1 MMLKKQGCGMGHN
14 LINVKER
21 MDYYQVKGLSLA
33 LIENGQISR
42 LDQYGLLEV
51 GTDNA
56 VQAESIFNACS
67 ISKFLTGMLVMV
79 LAERGVLHLD
89 EDINHRLQS
98 WKVPDNRVTVEKK
111 VTLRQLL
118 SHQSGVVDPAGSF
131 MELGFR
137 NEASSMAELLEG
149 KTAYCSVPIEAAY
162 VPGSEFHYSDAGYCI
177 VQLLIEDVTGRSF
190 EELAYE
196 LIFEPLKME
205 NSSFPRMISGKNYA
219 CGHDK
224 NGQLIEEKYSV
235 YPYPAASGLW
245 TAPAELAG
253 LVIEL
258 MNAINGESKIGLSA
272 EKAKEII
279 QQQGKDWAGLG
290 VFLDGSDKE
299 LEISSLGWG
308 VGFQCMMAAYPY
320 KGAGLVIMMN
330 TDSGVHQMKGIIGEI
345 YRSLF

>member
-1 MMLKKQGCGMGHN
+1 MGLN
-14 LINVKER
+14 PIKMKER
-21 MDYYQVKGLSLA
+21 MNHFLVQGLSLV
-33 LIENGQISR
+33 LIEDGQISAEE
-42 LDQYGLLEV
+42 QYGLREA
-51 GTDNA
+51 GTTNL
-56 VQAESIFNACS
+56 VQDDSLFSACS

-79 LAERGVLHLD
+79 LADRGVFDLD
-89 EDINHRLQS
+89 EDVNRGLKS
-98 WKVPDNRVTVEKK
+98 WKVPDGRFTDKNK

-118 SHQSGVVDPAGSF
+118 SHQSGVVDPDGSF
-131 MELGFR
+131 SEL
-137 NEASSMAELLEG
+137 NLNDEVPSIVELLEG
-149 KTAYCSVPIEAAY
+149 KTAYCKVPIEVAY
-162 VPGSEFHYSDAGYCI
+162 EPGSEFHYSDAGYCI

-190 EELAYE
+190 EDLAYE

-224 NGQLIEEKYSV
+224 NGQLIEGKYSV

-245 TAPAELAG
+245 TTPAELAG

-290 VFLDGSDKE
+290 VFLDGSEKE

-320 KGAGLVIMMN
+320 KGTGLVIMMN

>member
-1 MMLKKQGCGMGHN
+1 MVHN

-21 MDYYQVKGLSLA
+21 MDHYQVKGLSLA
-33 LIENGQISR
+33 LIEDGKINR
-42 LDQYGLLEV
+42 LEQYGLMEA
-51 GTDNA
+51 GTEKS
-56 VQAESIFNACS
+56 VQKESIFNACS

-79 LAERGVLHLD
+79 LAERGVIHLD
-89 EDINHRLQS
+89 EDINHRLKS
-98 WKVPDNRVTVEKK
+98 WKVPDNRFTVEKK

-118 SHQSGVVDPAGSF
+118 SHQSGVVDPDGSF
-131 MELGFR
+131 SELIL
-137 NEASSMAELLEG
+137 NDEVPSIVELLEG
-149 KTAYCSVPIEAAY
+149 KTAYCKVPIEVAY
-162 VPGSEFHYSDAGYCI
+162 EPGSEFHYSDAGYCI
-177 VQLLIEDVTGRSF
+177 VQLLIKDVTGRSF
-190 EELAYE
+190 EDLAYE
-196 LIFEPLKME
+196 LIFEPLKMD
-205 NSSFPRMISGKNYA
+205 NSSFPRMISGKSYA

-224 NGQLIEEKYSV
+224 NGQLIEGKYSV

-245 TAPAELAG
+245 TTPAELAG

-272 EKAKEII
+272 EKAKEMI
-279 QQQGKDWAGLG
+279 QQQGKNWAGLG

-299 LEISSLGWG
+299 LELSSLGWG

-320 KGAGLVIMMN
+320 KGTGLVIMMN

>member
-1 MMLKKQGCGMGHN
+1 MGLN
-14 LINVKER
+14 SINIKER
-21 MDYYQVKGLSLA
+21 MNHFLVQGLSLV
-33 LIENGQISR
+33 LIEDGQISAEE
-42 LDQYGLLEV
+42 QYGLREANTTNSV
-51 GTDNA
+51 KGD
-56 VQAESIFNACS
+56 SIFNACS

-79 LAERGVLHLD
+79 LAGRGSLDLD
-89 EDINHRLQS
+89 EDVNRRLKS
-98 WKVPDNRVTVEKK
+98 WKVPDARFTGNNK

-118 SHQSGVVDPAGSF
+118 SHQSGVVDPDGSF
-131 MELGFR
+131 PEFNL
-137 NEASSMAELLEG
+137 NDEVPSIVELLEG
-149 KTAYCSVPIEAAY
+149 KTAYCRVPIEVAY
-162 VPGSEFHYSDAGYCI
+162 EPGSEFHYSDAGYCI

-190 EELAYE
+190 EDLAYE

-205 NSSFPRMISGKNYA
+205 NSSFPGLISGKNYA

-224 NGQLIEEKYSV
+224 TGQLIEEKYST

-253 LVIEL
+253 LITEL
-258 MNAINGESKIGLSA
+258 MNAIKGKSKTGLSA

-320 KGAGLVIMMN
+320 KGTGLVIMMN
-330 TDSGVHQMKGIIGEI
+330 TDLGVHQMKGIIGEI
-345 YRSLF
+345 YRSLSI

>member
-1 MMLKKQGCGMGHN
+1 MVHN

-21 MDYYQVKGLSLA
+21 MDHYQVKGLSLA
-33 LIENGQISR
+33 LIEDGKINR
-42 LDQYGLLEV
+42 LEQYGLMEA
-51 GTDNA
+51 GTEKS
-56 VQAESIFNACS
+56 VQKESIFNACS

-79 LAERGVLHLD
+79 LAERGVIHLD
-89 EDINHRLQS
+89 EDINHRLKS
-98 WKVPDNRVTVEKK
+98 WKVPDNRFTVEKK

-118 SHQSGVVDPAGSF
+118 SHQSGVVDPDGSF
-131 MELGFR
+131 SELIL
-137 NEASSMAELLEG
+137 NDEVPSIVELLEG
-149 KTAYCSVPIEAAY
+149 KTAYCKVPIEVAY
-162 VPGSEFHYSDAGYCI
+162 EPGSEFHYSDAGYCI
-177 VQLLIEDVTGRSF
+177 VQLLIKDVTGRSF
-190 EELAYE
+190 EDLAYE
-196 LIFEPLKME
+196 LIFEPLKMD
-205 NSSFPRMISGKNYA
+205 NSSFPRMISGKSYA

-224 NGQLIEEKYSV
+224 NGQLIEGKYSV

-245 TAPAELAG
+245 TTPAELAG

-272 EKAKEII
+272 EKAKEMI

-299 LEISSLGWG
+299 LELSSLGWG

-320 KGAGLVIMMN
+320 KGTGLVIMMN
-330 TDSGVHQMKGIIGEI
+330 TDSGVHQMKGIIREI